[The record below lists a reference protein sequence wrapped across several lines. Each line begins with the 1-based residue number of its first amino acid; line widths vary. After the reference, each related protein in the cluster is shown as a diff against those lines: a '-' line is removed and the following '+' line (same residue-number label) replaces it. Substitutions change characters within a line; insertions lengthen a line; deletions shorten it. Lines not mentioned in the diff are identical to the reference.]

1 MDHQQFDDF
10 ARACGRGLRR
20 RSVLRGFAALVLGA
34 VSRNGLPVAA
44 QETCAEPCEV
54 DEICQGGICIQ
65 TCAIDRDC
73 RSKKKDDPCLLKM
86 CIEGLCTEAII
97 DCQPGYECCQ
107 GACCEKSCDVD
118 DECAIFDP
126 CRLGRCL
133 EGVCTFIDIE
143 PCVTCL
149 ADVDCTPTAPTV
161 ICCAGVC
168 RLPCPP
174 GTMMSKGCE
183 CLANESGIQNGLIVQ
198 EDASGS
204 DGRRQQGR
212 NP

>member
-10 ARACGRGLRR
+10 ARAFGRGWRR
-20 RSVLRGFAALVLGA
+20 RTVLRGLAALILGA
-34 VSRNGLPVAA
+34 ASRKGLPVAA
-44 QETCAEPCEV
+44 QEDCAEACAV
-54 DEICQGGICIQ
+54 DEVCRGGVCIE
-65 TCAIDRDC
+65 TCVSDRDC
-73 RSKKKDDPCLLKM
+73 RRKTDDPCILKM
-86 CIEGLCTEAII
+86 CIEGLCTEAIV
-97 DCQPGYECCQ
+97 DCQPGFECCD
-107 GACCEKSCDVD
+107 GGCCEKSCEID

-126 CRLGRCL
+126 CRFGRCVD
-133 EGVCTFIDIE
+133 GVCAFYDID
-143 PCVTCL
+143 PCVTCA

-183 CLANESGIQNGLIVQ
+183 CLADDSGIQNGLIVQ

-204 DGRRQQGR
+204 DGKRQRGR